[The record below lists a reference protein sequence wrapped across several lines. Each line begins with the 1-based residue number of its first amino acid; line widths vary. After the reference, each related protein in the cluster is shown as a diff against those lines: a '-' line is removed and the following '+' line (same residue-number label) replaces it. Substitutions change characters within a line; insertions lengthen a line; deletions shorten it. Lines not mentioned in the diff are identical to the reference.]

1 MPLQTRLVDTRIGTG
16 GLTGTLT
23 PNTYAT
29 FTVNGQAGLP
39 STGIAAVVASV
50 TVIND
55 TPDAG
60 LLSSAANTGGTT
72 GTVTTVLYEAND
84 VASNTVI
91 IENGTDGK
99 IHLISQKAVDV
110 VVDIQGYLTVGNGAP
125 APGGFV
131 GLPAATVTTI
141 TAPVAASTSTVQVTG
156 VAGVPSTA
164 TAVYAN
170 LVVDNTA
177 AGSIGSYVTPFAAGT
192 NPPTVSLNY
201 DAASKTALGTTIDLN
216 AQGQLS
222 IKFAPNAAP
231 VSIRVDVIGY
241 FDGEPS
247 NAGFTPLGTRL
258 YDSSTAAPGVDLPAG
273 STVDVAVTGV
283 AGMPAYSPSISG
295 IAMNVATQGTPVPGG
310 VVIWPSDSSEPGV
323 STVEMDGGGSQQ
335 SNMTIVRP
343 GADGKVKVKNTA
355 ASGWVRVVIDAQGY
369 FTNTQNLAPAV
380 GTQIWRS
387 GSRGDAGMI
396 GRALTDR
403 VNTEV
408 NPTTGNLLITRSL
421 LSLTGIG
428 QGVNVGVRYN
438 EGNDL
443 RPALTAGL
451 FESQLFRNA
460 NNTITYTDPKDTT
473 YSFSPVGNGTYSVP
487 KNINAHLT
495 RTVDGA
501 PNAAVSAGATYELVF
516 HPSQVKNVYVS
527 DGNNLQLVRSEDITG
542 SNKIS
547 YAYAGGK
554 MTSITD
560 TQGRVVNFGYTA
572 SPNPTQPTTITDTS
586 LNRTITLA
594 YNGPS
599 GALSSV
605 TDATG
610 SVTTWAYDGN
620 GKVYSITDGRGS
632 RTDFT
637 YSGADLKL
645 ASMVV
650 GANNAA
656 VSGTYTYAYTA
667 GAAAQT
673 VVTDPNGHTGT
684 YQFNDTTKVIA
695 RVLDGLGN
703 SNASQ
708 FNAHGDV
715 TSASNG
721 ALDVTQYTV
730 AASTFNL
737 TKVTSPTGGGGG
749 TGATGRT
756 GEFTYPTA
764 LGNGATADYRPQ
776 SAKDAQGNTTDLTY
790 NTWGQTAT
798 SAVGRAGGTGTP
810 AGGTWSYKYQGGS
823 GTTAATCGGKPG
835 QLCQKI
841 DGKGNTT
848 NYSYNA
854 AGNLATLTPPAG
866 IGASTFAYDAAG
878 RVTSQVDGKGTTTST
893 CYDKNDR
900 ITQVSTTS
908 SNCSV
913 ASGVTFTYDQAGNTT
928 TRKNATSTATWVFDA
943 QNRATSKTE
952 TAGAVYSSTVTYD
965 RASNVLTAVDGGT
978 GAGNTTTYRYDAANN
993 LIALAVPGGSCPASP
1008 AVPVTPNATGC
1019 LAFSY
1024 DAANR
1029 RTQTYNPNGVT
1040 TSTSYDGSSRPTSI
1054 TTRNTSSAVLVS
1066 RAYTYTATTGPA
1078 ADTALIG
1085 TVTDQ
1090 AGNITTYG
1098 YDPANR
1104 LTAATAKNSGG
1115 TTTGTQA
1122 WTFDLNGNRTQ
1133 QATTG
1138 TALGAA
1144 GTTNYAYNAA
1154 DQLCWSAPGASGTC
1168 TPPGGATTYTY
1179 DGAGNQT
1186 SGGNTWTGFN
1196 QLGATTTG
1204 GALTHTYAG
1213 TSNNE
1218 RFSSTGTQFTTNTL
1232 GQVTGEK
1239 TTALTTK
1246 YVRDN
1251 KGTLIGMQTTSSGG
1265 GVNTYYATNDNVGS
1279 VLLLTDAT
1287 QATAASYTYD
1297 PYGNPLTSTGPQAGT
1312 NHYRYATGYTDPT
1325 GLTKMG
1331 ARYYNPV
1338 TGRFTQPEPS
1348 GQETNNYTY
1357 TNNNPISYNDP
1368 SGLTPVDLICGLA
1381 GLAAGAFAGGPGL
1394 IGVGVTC
1401 AAYSLSTYI
1410 VQERHD
1416 PNSGGTFC
1424 YMDNMDQCITYVD
1437 DPGYTPSGYSV
1448 SGGGGKF

>member
-1 MPLQTRLVDTRIGTG
+1 M
-16 GLTGTLT
+16 
-23 PNTYAT
+23 
-29 FTVNGQAGLP
+29 
-39 STGIAAVVASV
+39 VASV

-72 GTVTTVLYEAND
+72 GTILTVLYEANET
-84 VASNTVI
+84 VSNTAV

-99 IHLISQKAVDV
+99 IKFIAQKAVGLI
-110 VVDIQGYLTVGNGAP
+110 VDIQGYMTVGNGAP
-125 APGGFV
+125 APGGYV
-131 GLPAATVTTI
+131 SLPSATVTTI
-141 TAPVAASTSTVQVTG
+141 TAPTANSTSTFQVSG

-164 TAVYAN
+164 TAVFAN
-170 LVVDNTA
+170 LSVDNTA
-177 AGSIGSYVTPFAAGT
+177 PGSLGSYVTPFAAGT
-192 NPPTVSLNY
+192 NPPTVSLNFGP
-201 DAASKTALGTTIDLN
+201 ASRTAIGTTIDLN
-216 AQGQLS
+216 AQGAVS
-222 IKFAPNAAP
+222 IKFSVPVP
-231 VSIRVDVIGY
+231 VSVRVDVIGY
-241 FDGEPS
+241 FDGQPS
-247 NAGFTPLGTRL
+247 NAGFTPGAARV
-258 YDSSTAAPGVDLPAG
+258 YDSSVTAPGVDLPAG
-273 STVDVAVTGV
+273 STADVAVTGV

-295 IAMNVATQGTPVPGG
+295 VAFNVQTQGSPVAGG

-323 STVEMDGGGSQQ
+323 SNVDLDAYGQQ
-335 SNMTIVRP
+335 SNLTIVRP
-343 GADGKVKVKNTA
+343 GADGKVKVKNTS
-355 ASGWVRVVIDAQGY
+355 ASGTVRVVMDAQGY
-369 FTNTQNLAPAV
+369 FTNTQNLLPAV
-380 GTQIWRS
+380 GTQTWRS

-460 NNTITYTDPKDTT
+460 NTTITYTDPKGTT
-473 YSFSPVGNGTYSVP
+473 YNFSPNGDGTYVIP
-487 KNINAHLT
+487 KHLNAHLT
-495 RTVDGA
+495 RTVDGS
-501 PNAAVSAGATYELVF
+501 PSGSISAGATYELVF

-542 SNKIS
+542 ANKIS
-547 YAYAGGK
+547 YAYSGGK

-572 SPNPTQPTTITDTS
+572 TPNPTQPTTITDTS

-610 SVTTWAYDGN
+610 AVTTWAYGSN
-620 GKVYSITDGRGS
+620 GKVSSITDGRGS

-637 YSGADLKL
+637 YSGADFKI

-656 VSGTYTYAYTA
+656 VSGSYTFAYTA
-667 GAAAQT
+667 GVSGQSPGQT
-673 VVTDPNGHTGT
+673 VVTDPNSHTAT
-684 YQFNDTTKVIA
+684 YQYDDTYKNITKI
-695 RVLDGLGN
+695 LDGLGHA
-703 SNASQ
+703 NASQ
-708 FNAHGDV
+708 FNGHGDLI
-715 TSASNG
+715 SASNG

-749 TGATGRT
+749 TGAAGRT

-841 DGKGNTT
+841 DGKTNTT

-854 AGNLATLTPPAG
+854 AGNLVTLTPPAG
-866 IGASTFAYDAAG
+866 IGASTFTYDAAG
-878 RVTSQVDGKGTTTST
+878 RVTSQVDGKGTTTNT

-908 SNCSV
+908 SNCAV
-913 ASGVTFTYDQAGNTT
+913 ASGVTYTYDQAGNTT

-943 QNRATSKTE
+943 QNRATTKTE

-978 GAGNTTTYRYDAANN
+978 GAANTTSYRYDAANN

-1008 AVPVTPNATGC
+1008 AVPVTPNSTGC
-1019 LAFSY
+1019 LAFGY

-1066 RAYTYTATTGPA
+1066 RAYTYTTTTGPA

-1090 AGNITTYG
+1090 AGNTTTYG

-1104 LTAATAKNSGG
+1104 LTGATAKNSGG
-1115 TTTGTQA
+1115 YTTGTQA

-1154 DQLCWSAPGASGTC
+1154 DQLCWSATGTSGTC

-1265 GVNTYYATNDNVGS
+1265 GTNTYYATNDNVGS
-1279 VLLLTDAT
+1279 VLLLTDAA
-1287 QATAASYTYD
+1287 QAAAASYTYD

-1331 ARYYNPV
+1331 ARYYNP
-1338 TGRFTQPEPS
+1338 TIGRFTQPDPS

-1357 TNNNPISYNDP
+1357 TNNNPISYNDS
-1368 SGLTPVDLICGLA
+1368 SGLISGWELA
-1381 GLAAGAFAGGPGL
+1381 GAIIVGGLAAVATGGLALPEEAALVASDVFAAGGAAAAGGVSVAV
-1394 IGVGVTC
+1394 GVGG
-1401 AAYSLSTYI
+1401 AEDAYNENGSANPGDIFTTPTTYF
-1410 VQERHD
+1410 
-1416 PNSGGTFC
+1416 G
-1424 YMDNMDQCITYVD
+1424 
-1437 DPGYTPSGYSV
+1437 
-1448 SGGGGKF
+1448 